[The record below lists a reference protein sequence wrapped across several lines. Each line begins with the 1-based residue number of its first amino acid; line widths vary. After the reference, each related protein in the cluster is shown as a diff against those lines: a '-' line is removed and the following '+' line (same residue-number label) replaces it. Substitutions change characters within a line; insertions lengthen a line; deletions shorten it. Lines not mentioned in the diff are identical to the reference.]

1 MTSLNKV
8 HIEISCLQLTIAGV
22 LSAISA
28 YTKVAFYTS
37 LEHGEHIPRFIAEIT
52 VFSKHHA
59 A

>member
-8 HIEISCLQLTIAGV
+8 HIEISCLQLTISGV

-28 YTKVAFYTS
+28 YTNVTFYTS
-37 LEHGEHIPRFIAEIT
+37 LERGEHIPRFIAEIT